1 MRKTITLLTMI
12 LAISLH
18 GEAFG
23 KDLGKYGT
31 TYPIIEE
38 DAIAQMKKAI
48 ATYDWEKFKKKQR
61 EKIKNF
67 KPKDLVDLP
76 TVQEDKVFKVDM
88 TGLIKEDIIGRDGVV
103 IYPKGFRYNPMEYVF
118 MRRILVF
125 ILVFING
132 KDEKQIQWY
141 KKSPYPGDMRTM
153 LLITDGSYLDVRKKL
168 NTPSVYYANKE
179 IIDRMG
185 IKAVPSVAVQK
196 GTELEVK
203 EYALKKEK

>member
-1 MRKTITLLTMI
+1 MRKMITLLTII
-12 LAISLH
+12 LAFSLH
-18 GEAFG
+18 MEAFA
-23 KDLGKYGT
+23 KDLGKYGA

-48 ATYDWEKFKKKQR
+48 ATYDWEKFKSKQR

-76 TVQEDKVFKVDM
+76 TVQEDKVFTVDM
-88 TGLIKEDIIGRDGVV
+88 TGSIKEDIIGRDGVV
-103 IYPKGFRYNPMEYVF
+103 IYPRGYRYNPMEYVF
-118 MRRILVF
+118 MRR

-196 GTELEVK
+196 GIELEVRQ
-203 EYALKKEK
+203 YALKKEK